1 MSYREVRKKENY
13 MVDLHKKNLLT
24 LGNKSVRKDEKF
36 KYELLRVAFIALI
49 VGGTVA
55 FLLNNDSVRE
65 NLNLTPI
72 GQNYRN

>member
-1 MSYREVRKKENY
+1 
-13 MVDLHKKNLLT
+13 MVNLHKKDLLSLT
-24 LGNKSVRKDEKF
+24 NKSVRTEEKF

-49 VGGTVA
+49 LGGTLA

-72 GQNYRN
+72 SQNYKN

>member
-1 MSYREVRKKENY
+1 
-13 MVDLHKKNLLT
+13 MVNLHKKDLLSLT
-24 LGNKSVRKDEKF
+24 NKSVRTEEKF

-49 VGGTVA
+49 LGGTLA

-72 GQNYRN
+72 S

>member
-1 MSYREVRKKENY
+1 
-13 MVDLHKKNLLT
+13 MVDLHKKDLLSLT
-24 LGNKSVRKDEKF
+24 NKSVRTEEKF

-49 VGGTVA
+49 LGGTLA

-72 GQNYRN
+72 SQNYKN